1 MEQAIK
7 ILIVE
12 DNVIIADD
20 MQSMLEDIGYEIVD
34 NVIVYEQAVE
44 VLKNKQVDLVLI
56 DIILASDKTG
66 IDLGKH
72 IRENYDI
79 PFIFVTSNSD
89 RATVENAKTVK
100 PNGYLVKPFEQQDLY
115 TSIEIALSNFI
126 YGNQSSNKESAF
138 DAETNDNAPMSN
150 SILKD
155 SIFVK
160 KQHLYYRIQF
170 GDIQF
175 IKADNVYLEVNT
187 ADKKFLVRSPLKD
200 YLEKLPKNK
209 FYRAHKSY
217 IVNVDHI
224 DAINSKDIM
233 INNTL
238 IPISKDF
245 KEFII
250 SAMNSWSD
258 VFYEPFETQI
268 KKFKFVFLDMNF
280 CIVRQNCKT

>member
-1 MEQAIK
+1 MDQPIK

-20 MQSMLEDIGYEIVD
+20 MQSMLEEIGYEIVD

-44 VLKNKQVDLVLI
+44 VLKNNEVDLVLI

-66 IDLGKH
+66 IDLGQH
-72 IRENYDI
+72 IREKYNI

-115 TSIEIALSNFI
+115 TSIEIALSNFD
-126 YGNQSSNKESAF
+126 YSTDASGSPVAAAAVEGVMGNSV
-138 DAETNDNAPMSN
+138 
-150 SILKD
+150 LKD

-170 GDIQF
+170 DDICF

-233 INNTL
+233 INETL

-250 SAMNSWSD
+250 SAMNS
-258 VFYEPFETQI
+258 
-268 KKFKFVFLDMNF
+268 
-280 CIVRQNCKT
+280 

>member
-20 MQSMLEDIGYEIVD
+20 MQSMLEEIGYEIVD

-44 VLKNKQVDLVLI
+44 VLKNKEVDLVLI

-72 IRENYDI
+72 IRENYNI

-126 YGNQSSNKESAF
+126 SVKNNSAGESQEEEDDRLMSNKV
-138 DAETNDNAPMSN
+138 
-150 SILKD
+150 LKD

-160 KQHLYYRIQF
+160 KQHLYY
-170 GDIQF
+170 
-175 IKADNVYLEVNT
+175 
-187 ADKKFLVRSPLKD
+187 
-200 YLEKLPKNK
+200 
-209 FYRAHKSY
+209 
-217 IVNVDHI
+217 
-224 DAINSKDIM
+224 
-233 INNTL
+233 
-238 IPISKDF
+238 
-245 KEFII
+245 
-250 SAMNSWSD
+250 
-258 VFYEPFETQI
+258 
-268 KKFKFVFLDMNF
+268 
-280 CIVRQNCKT
+280 

>member
-1 MEQAIK
+1 MPLEQAIK

-20 MQSMLEDIGYEIVD
+20 MQSMLEEIGYEIVD
-34 NVIVYEQAVE
+34 NVIVYEQAIE
-44 VLKNKQVDLVLI
+44 VLKTQQVDLVLI

-72 IRENYDI
+72 IRLNYDV

-115 TSIEIALSNFI
+115 TSIEIALSNFT
-126 YGNQSSNKESAF
+126 YGGLEKSGNTEVSDQ
-138 DAETNDNAPMSN
+138 DTPVSN

-187 ADKKFLVRSPLKD
+187 VDKKFLVRSPLKD

-233 INNTL
+233 INNNL

-250 SAMNSWSD
+250 SAMNS
-258 VFYEPFETQI
+258 
-268 KKFKFVFLDMNF
+268 
-280 CIVRQNCKT
+280 

>member
-1 MEQAIK
+1 MEQPIK

-20 MQSMLEDIGYEIVD
+20 MQSMLEEIGYEIVD
-34 NVIVYEQAVE
+34 NVIVYEQAEE

-66 IDLGKH
+66 IDLGKL
-72 IRENYDI
+72 IREKYNI

-89 RATVENAKTVK
+89 RATVESAKTVK

-115 TSIEIALSNFI
+115 TSIEIALSSFN
-126 YGNQSSNKESAF
+126 YNEKQSSDNK
-138 DAETNDNAPMSN
+138 NDSEEEDEDTLVSN
-150 SILKD
+150 SVLKD

-170 GDIQF
+170 SDIQF

-187 ADKKFLVRSPLKD
+187 VDKKFLVRSPLKD
-200 YLEKLPKNK
+200 YLEKLPPKK

-224 DAINSKDIM
+224 EAINSKDIL
-233 INNTL
+233 INNNL
-238 IPISKDF
+238 IPISKEF

-250 SAMNSWSD
+250 SAMNS
-258 VFYEPFETQI
+258 
-268 KKFKFVFLDMNF
+268 
-280 CIVRQNCKT
+280 

>member
-1 MEQAIK
+1 MERPIR

-20 MQSMLEDIGYEIVD
+20 MQSMLEEIGYEIVD
-34 NVIVYEQAVE
+34 NVIVYEQAEE
-44 VLKNKQVDLVLI
+44 VLKTQQVDLVLI

-115 TSIEIALSNFI
+115 TSIEIALANFT
-126 YGNQSSNKESAF
+126 YGLGDNKQ
-138 DAETNDNAPMSN
+138 ETALTEEDVPMSN
-150 SILKD
+150 SVLKD

-187 ADKKFLVRSPLKD
+187 VDKKFLVRSPLKD
-200 YLEKLPKNK
+200 YLEKLPKTK

-233 INNTL
+233 INNNL

-250 SAMNSWSD
+250 SAMNS
-258 VFYEPFETQI
+258 
-268 KKFKFVFLDMNF
+268 
-280 CIVRQNCKT
+280 

>member
-1 MEQAIK
+1 MEHPIK

-20 MQSMLEDIGYEIVD
+20 MQSMLEEIGYEVVD

-44 VLKNKQVDLVLI
+44 VLKNNHVDLVLI

-72 IRENYDI
+72 IRSQYNI

-89 RATVENAKTVK
+89 KATVENAKTVK
-100 PNGYLVKPFEQQDLY
+100 PDGYLVKPFEQQDLY
-115 TSIEIALSNFI
+115 TSIEIALSNFN
-126 YGNQSSNKESAF
+126 YSKK
-138 DAETNDNAPMSN
+138 SN
-150 SILKD
+150 SKEIDSDDGDSFTSNSVLKD

-187 ADKKFLVRSPLKD
+187 VDKKFLVRSPLKD

-250 SAMNSWSD
+250 SSMNS
-258 VFYEPFETQI
+258 
-268 KKFKFVFLDMNF
+268 
-280 CIVRQNCKT
+280 

>member
-1 MEQAIK
+1 LEQPIR

-20 MQSMLEDIGYEIVD
+20 MQSMLEEIGYEIVD

-44 VLKNKQVDLVLI
+44 VLKNKEVDLVLI

-72 IRENYDI
+72 IRENYNI

-126 YGNQSSNKESAF
+126 SVKNNGAGVSQEEEDDRLMSNKV
-138 DAETNDNAPMSN
+138 
-150 SILKD
+150 LKD

-187 ADKKFLVRSPLKD
+187 VDKKFLVRSPLKD
-200 YLEKLPKNK
+200 YLEKLPQQK

-224 DAINSKDIM
+224 DAINSKDIL

-238 IPISKDF
+238 IPISKEF

-250 SAMNSWSD
+250 SAMNS
-258 VFYEPFETQI
+258 
-268 KKFKFVFLDMNF
+268 
-280 CIVRQNCKT
+280 

>member
-1 MEQAIK
+1 MEHPIK

-20 MQSMLEDIGYEIVD
+20 MQSMLEEIGYEIVD

-44 VLKNKQVDLVLI
+44 VLKNNHVDLVLI

-72 IRENYDI
+72 IRENYNI

-100 PNGYLVKPFEQQDLY
+100 PDGYLVKPFEQQDLY
-115 TSIEIALSNFI
+115 TSIEIALSNFS
-126 YGNQSSNKESAF
+126 YARKENSKEFEEAGESF
-138 DAETNDNAPMSN
+138 TSN
-150 SILKD
+150 SVLKD

-170 GDIQF
+170 KDIQF

-187 ADKKFLVRSPLKD
+187 SDKKFLVRSPLKD
-200 YLEKLPKNK
+200 YLEKLPQNK

-224 DAINSKDIM
+224 DAINSKDIV
-233 INNTL
+233 INNNL

-245 KEFII
+245 KEFIL
-250 SAMNSWSD
+250 SSMNS
-258 VFYEPFETQI
+258 
-268 KKFKFVFLDMNF
+268 
-280 CIVRQNCKT
+280 

>member
-1 MEQAIK
+1 LEQPIR

-20 MQSMLEDIGYEIVD
+20 MQSMLEEIGYEIVD

-44 VLKNKQVDLVLI
+44 VLKNNEVDLVLI

-72 IRENYDI
+72 IRDNYNI

-115 TSIEIALSNFI
+115 TSIEIALSNFTSVAKAA
-126 YGNQSSNKESAF
+126 GGETQEEEDDRLMANKV
-138 DAETNDNAPMSN
+138 
-150 SILKD
+150 LKD

-187 ADKKFLVRSPLKD
+187 VDKKFLVRSPLKD
-200 YLEKLPKNK
+200 YLEKLPQRK

-224 DAINSKDIM
+224 DAINSKDIL

-238 IPISKDF
+238 IPISKEF

-250 SAMNSWSD
+250 SAMNS
-258 VFYEPFETQI
+258 
-268 KKFKFVFLDMNF
+268 
-280 CIVRQNCKT
+280 

>member
-1 MEQAIK
+1 MEQPIR

-20 MQSMLEDIGYEIVD
+20 MQSMLEEIGYEIVD
-34 NVIVYEQAVE
+34 NVIVYEQAE
-44 VLKNKQVDLVLI
+44 KVLKTEQVDLVLI

-115 TSIEIALSNFI
+115 TSIEIALSNFT
-126 YGNQSSNKESAF
+126 YGTNKQAPVENKV
-138 DAETNDNAPMSN
+138 NDDDVPMSN
-150 SILKD
+150 SVLKD

-187 ADKKFLVRSPLKD
+187 VDKKFLVRSPLKD

-233 INNTL
+233 INNNL
-238 IPISKDF
+238 IPISNDF

-250 SAMNSWSD
+250 SAMNS
-258 VFYEPFETQI
+258 
-268 KKFKFVFLDMNF
+268 
-280 CIVRQNCKT
+280 

>member
-1 MEQAIK
+1 LEQPIR

-20 MQSMLEDIGYEIVD
+20 MQSMLEEIGYEIVD

-44 VLKNKQVDLVLI
+44 VLKNKEVDLVLI

-72 IRENYDI
+72 IRENYNI

-115 TSIEIALSNFI
+115 TSIEIALSNFTSI
-126 YGNQSSNKESAF
+126 KITGASSESQEEEDDRLMSNKV
-138 DAETNDNAPMSN
+138 
-150 SILKD
+150 LKD

-187 ADKKFLVRSPLKD
+187 VDKKFLVRSPLKD
-200 YLEKLPKNK
+200 YLEKLPQHK

-224 DAINSKDIM
+224 DAINSKDIL

-238 IPISKDF
+238 IPISKEF

-250 SAMNSWSD
+250 SAMNS
-258 VFYEPFETQI
+258 
-268 KKFKFVFLDMNF
+268 
-280 CIVRQNCKT
+280 

>member
-1 MEQAIK
+1 MEHPIK

-20 MQSMLEDIGYEIVD
+20 MQSMLEEIGYEVVD
-34 NVIVYEQAVE
+34 NVIVYEQAIE
-44 VLKNKQVDLVLI
+44 VLKNNHVDLVLI

-72 IRENYDI
+72 IRQNYNI
-79 PFIFVTSNSD
+79 PFVFVTSNSD
-89 RATVENAKTVK
+89 KATVENAKTVK
-100 PNGYLVKPFEQQDLY
+100 PDGYLVKPFEQQDLY
-115 TSIEIALSNFI
+115 TSIEIALSNFN
-126 YGNQSSNKESAF
+126 YSKKESSADIAGSGGDGF
-138 DAETNDNAPMSN
+138 TSN
-150 SILKD
+150 SVLKD

-187 ADKKFLVRSPLKD
+187 VDKKFLVRSPLKD

-217 IVNVDHI
+217 IVNVDYI

-250 SAMNSWSD
+250 SSMNS
-258 VFYEPFETQI
+258 
-268 KKFKFVFLDMNF
+268 
-280 CIVRQNCKT
+280 

>member
-1 MEQAIK
+1 
-7 ILIVE
+7 
-12 DNVIIADD
+12 
-20 MQSMLEDIGYEIVD
+20 MQSMLEEIGYEIVD
-34 NVIVYEQAVE
+34 NVIVYEQAE
-44 VLKNKQVDLVLI
+44 RVLKAEQVDLVLI

-115 TSIEIALSNFI
+115 TSIEIALSNFT
-126 YGNQSSNKESAF
+126 YGTAKSSSEENMGDE
-138 DAETNDNAPMSN
+138 DVPMSN
-150 SILKD
+150 SVLKD

-187 ADKKFLVRSPLKD
+187 VDKKFLVRSPLKD
-200 YLEKLPKNK
+200 YLEKLPKKK

-224 DAINSKDIM
+224 DAINSKDVM
-233 INNTL
+233 INNNL

-250 SAMNSWSD
+250 SAMNS
-258 VFYEPFETQI
+258 
-268 KKFKFVFLDMNF
+268 
-280 CIVRQNCKT
+280 

>member
-1 MEQAIK
+1 MEQPIR

-20 MQSMLEDIGYEIVD
+20 MQSMLEEIGYEIVD
-34 NVIVYEQAVE
+34 NVIVYEQAEE
-44 VLKNKQVDLVLI
+44 VLKTQKVDLVLI
-56 DIILASDKTG
+56 DIILASDRTG

-115 TSIEIALSNFI
+115 TSIEIALANFTHSTHADKQ
-126 YGNQSSNKESAF
+126 GNTMPQ
-138 DAETNDNAPMSN
+138 DDLPLSN
-150 SILKD
+150 SVLKD

-170 GDIQF
+170 EDIQF

-187 ADKKFLVRSPLKD
+187 VDKKFLVRSPLKD

-233 INNTL
+233 INNHL

-250 SAMNSWSD
+250 SAMNS
-258 VFYEPFETQI
+258 
-268 KKFKFVFLDMNF
+268 
-280 CIVRQNCKT
+280 

>member
-1 MEQAIK
+1 
-7 ILIVE
+7 
-12 DNVIIADD
+12 
-20 MQSMLEDIGYEIVD
+20 MLEEIGYEIVD

-44 VLKNKQVDLVLI
+44 VLKNKEVDLVLI

-72 IRENYDI
+72 IRENYNI

-115 TSIEIALSNFI
+115 TSIEIALSNFTSVKNN
-126 YGNQSSNKESAF
+126 GASENQEEEDDKLMSNKV
-138 DAETNDNAPMSN
+138 
-150 SILKD
+150 LKD

-187 ADKKFLVRSPLKD
+187 VDKKFLVRSPLKD
-200 YLEKLPKNK
+200 YLEKLPQQK

-224 DAINSKDIM
+224 DAINSKDIL

-238 IPISKDF
+238 IPISKEF

-250 SAMNSWSD
+250 SAMNS
-258 VFYEPFETQI
+258 
-268 KKFKFVFLDMNF
+268 
-280 CIVRQNCKT
+280 

>member
-1 MEQAIK
+1 MEIPIR

-20 MQSMLEDIGYEIVD
+20 MQSMLEEIGYNIVD
-34 NVIVYEQAVE
+34 NVIVYEQAEE
-44 VLKNKQVDLVLI
+44 VLKTQQVDLVLI

-89 RATVENAKTVK
+89 RATVESAKTVK

-126 YGNQSSNKESAF
+126 HRASGVEKQAHSE
-138 DAETNDNAPMSN
+138 DDILVSN

-187 ADKKFLVRSPLKD
+187 IDKKFLVRSPLKD
-200 YLEKLPKNK
+200 YLEKLPQNK

-233 INNTL
+233 INDNL

-245 KEFII
+245 KELII
-250 SAMNSWSD
+250 SAMNS
-258 VFYEPFETQI
+258 
-268 KKFKFVFLDMNF
+268 
-280 CIVRQNCKT
+280 

>member
-1 MEQAIK
+1 MEQPVK

-20 MQSMLEDIGYEIVD
+20 MQSMLEGIGYDIVD
-34 NVIVYEQAVE
+34 NVIVYEQAE
-44 VLKNKQVDLVLI
+44 KVLKNQQVDLVLI

-66 IDLGKH
+66 IDLGRH

-89 RATVENAKTVK
+89 RATVENAKSVK

-115 TSIEIALSNFI
+115 TSIEIALSNFT
-126 YGNQSSNKESAF
+126 YS
-138 DAETNDNAPMSN
+138 DNAAASAAVNKDVAMSN
-150 SILKD
+150 TVLKD

-170 GDIQF
+170 TDIRF

-187 ADKKFLVRSPLKD
+187 VDKKFLVRSPLKD

-224 DAINSKDIM
+224 DAINSRDIM
-233 INNTL
+233 IKDTL

-250 SAMNSWSD
+250 SAMNS
-258 VFYEPFETQI
+258 
-268 KKFKFVFLDMNF
+268 
-280 CIVRQNCKT
+280 

>member
-1 MEQAIK
+1 
-7 ILIVE
+7 
-12 DNVIIADD
+12 
-20 MQSMLEDIGYEIVD
+20 MQSMLEEIGYEIVD
-34 NVIVYEQAVE
+34 NVIVYEQAEE
-44 VLKNKQVDLVLI
+44 VLKTQQVDLVLI

-115 TSIEIALSNFI
+115 TSIEIALSNFSHS
-126 YGNQSSNKESAF
+126 GKG
-138 DAETNDNAPMSN
+138 DNGSGGEAMEDEGIAVSN
-150 SILKD
+150 SVLKD

-170 GDIQF
+170 GDIYF

-187 ADKKFLVRSPLKD
+187 VDKKFLVRSPLKD
-200 YLEKLPKNK
+200 YLEKLPKKK

-233 INNTL
+233 VNDTL
-238 IPISKDF
+238 IPISKEF

-250 SAMNSWSD
+250 SAMNS
-258 VFYEPFETQI
+258 
-268 KKFKFVFLDMNF
+268 
-280 CIVRQNCKT
+280 

>member
-1 MEQAIK
+1 MEQFK

-20 MQSMLEDIGYEIVD
+20 MQSMLEEIGYEIVD

-44 VLKNKQVDLVLI
+44 VLKTKQVDLVLI

-72 IRENYDI
+72 IREHYDI

-126 YGNQSSNKESAF
+126 YGKDDTNQQLSNGGE
-138 DAETNDNAPMSN
+138 DMNDDVAMSN
-150 SILKD
+150 SVLKD

-170 GDIQF
+170 GDIHF

-187 ADKKFLVRSPLKD
+187 VDKKFLVRSPLKD

-233 INNTL
+233 INNNL

-250 SAMNSWSD
+250 SAMNS
-258 VFYEPFETQI
+258 
-268 KKFKFVFLDMNF
+268 
-280 CIVRQNCKT
+280 

>member
-1 MEQAIK
+1 MEQPIK

-20 MQSMLEDIGYEIVD
+20 MQSMLEEIGYEIVD
-34 NVIVYEQAVE
+34 NVIVYEQAEE
-44 VLKNKQVDLVLI
+44 VLRTKQVDLVLI

-72 IRENYDI
+72 IRDNYDI

-89 RATVENAKTVK
+89 RATVENAKTVQ

-126 YGNQSSNKESAF
+126 YGAKNKGGGEEGEA
-138 DAETNDNAPMSN
+138 AEGIASN
-150 SILKD
+150 SVLKD

-170 GDIQF
+170 EDIMF

-187 ADKKFLVRSPLKD
+187 VDKKFLVRSPLKD
-200 YLEKLPKNK
+200 YLEKLPRNK

-224 DAINSKDIM
+224 DAINSKDILV
-233 INNTL
+233 NETL

-250 SAMNSWSD
+250 SSMNS
-258 VFYEPFETQI
+258 
-268 KKFKFVFLDMNF
+268 
-280 CIVRQNCKT
+280 

>member
-1 MEQAIK
+1 M
-7 ILIVE
+7 
-12 DNVIIADD
+12 IIADD
-20 MQSMLEDIGYEIVD
+20 MQSMLEEIGYEIVD

-44 VLKNKQVDLVLI
+44 VLKTQQVDLVLI

-72 IRENYDI
+72 IRDNFDI

-126 YGNQSSNKESAF
+126 YGKQNVEKGISSE
-138 DAETNDNAPMSN
+138 DVNDDVPMSN

-187 ADKKFLVRSPLKD
+187 VDKKFLVRSPLKD
-200 YLEKLPKNK
+200 YLEKLPQNK

-250 SAMNSWSD
+250 SAMNS
-258 VFYEPFETQI
+258 
-268 KKFKFVFLDMNF
+268 
-280 CIVRQNCKT
+280 

>member
-1 MEQAIK
+1 MDQPIK

-20 MQSMLEDIGYEIVD
+20 MQSMLEEIGYEIVD

-44 VLKNKQVDLVLI
+44 VLKNNEVDLVLI

-66 IDLGKH
+66 IDLGQH
-72 IRENYDI
+72 IRDSYNI

-115 TSIEIALSNFI
+115 TSIEIALSNFD
-126 YGNQSSNKESAF
+126 YSSDASGSPVASAPSGESVMGNSV
-138 DAETNDNAPMSN
+138 
-150 SILKD
+150 LKD

-170 GDIQF
+170 DDICF

-250 SAMNSWSD
+250 SAMNS
-258 VFYEPFETQI
+258 
-268 KKFKFVFLDMNF
+268 
-280 CIVRQNCKT
+280 

>member
-1 MEQAIK
+1 LEQPIK

-20 MQSMLEDIGYEIVD
+20 MQSMLEEIGYEIVD

-44 VLKNKQVDLVLI
+44 VLKNNQVDLVLI

-72 IRENYDI
+72 IRDHYNI

-115 TSIEIALSNFI
+115 TSIEIALSSFN
-126 YGNQSSNKESAF
+126 YAEKGDNGNTDDGEEKV
-138 DAETNDNAPMSN
+138 MSN
-150 SILKD
+150 SVLKD

-170 GDIQF
+170 GDIHF

-200 YLEKLPKNK
+200 YLEKLPQNK

-238 IPISKDF
+238 IPISKEF

-250 SAMNSWSD
+250 SAMNS
-258 VFYEPFETQI
+258 
-268 KKFKFVFLDMNF
+268 
-280 CIVRQNCKT
+280 

>member
-1 MEQAIK
+1 
-7 ILIVE
+7 
-12 DNVIIADD
+12 
-20 MQSMLEDIGYEIVD
+20 MLEEIGYEIVD

-44 VLKNKQVDLVLI
+44 VLKNKEVDLVLI

-72 IRENYDI
+72 IRENYNI

-115 TSIEIALSNFI
+115 TSIEIALSNFTSVKNN
-126 YGNQSSNKESAF
+126 GSSESQEEEDDRLMSNKV
-138 DAETNDNAPMSN
+138 
-150 SILKD
+150 LKD

-187 ADKKFLVRSPLKD
+187 VDKKFLVRSPLKD
-200 YLEKLPKNK
+200 YLEKLPQQK

-224 DAINSKDIM
+224 DAINSKDIL

-238 IPISKDF
+238 IPISKEF

-250 SAMNSWSD
+250 SAMNS
-258 VFYEPFETQI
+258 
-268 KKFKFVFLDMNF
+268 
-280 CIVRQNCKT
+280 

>member
-1 MEQAIK
+1 MEQPIK

-20 MQSMLEDIGYEIVD
+20 MQSMLEEIGYEVVD
-34 NVIVYEQAVE
+34 NVIVYEQAIE
-44 VLKNKQVDLVLI
+44 VLKSKQVDLVLI

-66 IDLGKH
+66 IDIGKH

-79 PFIFVTSNSD
+79 PFVFVTSNSD
-89 RATVENAKTVK
+89 RATVENAKTVR

-115 TSIEIALSNFI
+115 TSIEIALSSFNYNDKTFSAN
-126 YGNQSSNKESAF
+126 GDPSNEHQ
-138 DAETNDNAPMSN
+138 ELISN
-150 SILKD
+150 SVLKD

-160 KQHLYYRIQF
+160 KQHLYYRIHF

-200 YLEKLPKNK
+200 YLEKLPSNK

-217 IVNVDHI
+217 IVNI
-224 DAINSKDIM
+224 DYIEAINSKDIL
-233 INNTL
+233 INNNL
-238 IPISKDF
+238 IPISKEF
-245 KEFII
+245 KDFII
-250 SAMNSWSD
+250 SAMNS
-258 VFYEPFETQI
+258 
-268 KKFKFVFLDMNF
+268 
-280 CIVRQNCKT
+280 

>member
-1 MEQAIK
+1 MEQPIK

-20 MQSMLEDIGYEIVD
+20 MQSMLEEIGYEIVD

-44 VLKNKQVDLVLI
+44 VLKNNQVDLVLI

-72 IRENYDI
+72 IRDQYNI

-100 PNGYLVKPFEQQDLY
+100 PDGYLVKPFEQQDLY
-115 TSIEIALSNFI
+115 TSIEIALSNFN
-126 YGNQSSNKESAF
+126 YSKKENTKEIDEAGESF
-138 DAETNDNAPMSN
+138 TSN
-150 SILKD
+150 SVLRD

-170 GDIQF
+170 KDIQF

-200 YLEKLPKNK
+200 YLEKLPQNK

-224 DAINSKDIM
+224 DAINSKDIV
-233 INNTL
+233 INNNL

-245 KEFII
+245 KEFIL
-250 SAMNSWSD
+250 SSMNS
-258 VFYEPFETQI
+258 
-268 KKFKFVFLDMNF
+268 
-280 CIVRQNCKT
+280 

>member
-1 MEQAIK
+1 MEQPIK

-20 MQSMLEDIGYEIVD
+20 MQSMLEEIGYEIVD
-34 NVIVYEQAVE
+34 NVIVYEQAIE
-44 VLKNKQVDLVLI
+44 VLKTQQVDLVLI

-72 IRENYDI
+72 IRDHYDI

-126 YGNQSSNKESAF
+126 YGKQNGSQSNGEVNE
-138 DAETNDNAPMSN
+138 DVPMSN
-150 SILKD
+150 SVLKD

-187 ADKKFLVRSPLKD
+187 IDKKFLVRSPLKD

-250 SAMNSWSD
+250 SAMNS
-258 VFYEPFETQI
+258 
-268 KKFKFVFLDMNF
+268 
-280 CIVRQNCKT
+280 

>member
-1 MEQAIK
+1 LEQPIK

-20 MQSMLEDIGYEIVD
+20 MQSMLEEIGYEIVD
-34 NVIVYEQAVE
+34 NVIVYEQAIE
-44 VLKNKQVDLVLI
+44 VLKSKQVDLVLI

-72 IRENYDI
+72 IRENYNI

-115 TSIEIALSNFI
+115 TSIEIALSSFN
-126 YGNQSSNKESAF
+126 YNEKSASAKSNNESEQE
-138 DAETNDNAPMSN
+138 DQVISN
-150 SILKD
+150 SVLKD

-187 ADKKFLVRSPLKD
+187 VDKKFLVRSPLKD
-200 YLEKLPKNK
+200 YLEKLPANK

-224 DAINSKDIM
+224 EAINSKDIM
-233 INNTL
+233 INNNL
-238 IPISKDF
+238 IPISKEF

-250 SAMNSWSD
+250 SAMNS
-258 VFYEPFETQI
+258 
-268 KKFKFVFLDMNF
+268 
-280 CIVRQNCKT
+280 

>member
-1 MEQAIK
+1 MEQPIK

-20 MQSMLEDIGYEIVD
+20 MQSMLEEIGYEIVD
-34 NVIVYEQAVE
+34 NVIVYEQAEE
-44 VLKNKQVDLVLI
+44 VLKNNHVDLVLI

-72 IRENYDI
+72 IREHYDI

-89 RATVENAKTVK
+89 RATVENAKSVK

-126 YGNQSSNKESAF
+126 YSDKAAASAAATE
-138 DAETNDNAPMSN
+138 DIAMSN
-150 SILKD
+150 TVLKD

-170 GDIQF
+170 TDIRF

-187 ADKKFLVRSPLKD
+187 VDKKFLVRSPLKD

-224 DAINSKDIM
+224 DAINSRDIM
-233 INNTL
+233 INDTL

-250 SAMNSWSD
+250 SAMNS
-258 VFYEPFETQI
+258 
-268 KKFKFVFLDMNF
+268 
-280 CIVRQNCKT
+280 

>member
-1 MEQAIK
+1 LEQPIR

-20 MQSMLEDIGYEIVD
+20 MQSMLEKIGYEIVD

-44 VLKNKQVDLVLI
+44 VLKNKEVDLVLI

-72 IRENYDI
+72 IRENYNI

-115 TSIEIALSNFI
+115 TSIEIALSNFTSVKNT
-126 YGNQSSNKESAF
+126 GASSESQEEEDDRLMSNKV
-138 DAETNDNAPMSN
+138 
-150 SILKD
+150 LKD

-187 ADKKFLVRSPLKD
+187 VDKKFLVRSPLKD
-200 YLEKLPKNK
+200 YLEKLPQHK

-224 DAINSKDIM
+224 DAINSKDIL

-238 IPISKDF
+238 IPISKEF

-250 SAMNSWSD
+250 SAMNS
-258 VFYEPFETQI
+258 
-268 KKFKFVFLDMNF
+268 
-280 CIVRQNCKT
+280 

>member
-1 MEQAIK
+1 MEQPIK

-20 MQSMLEDIGYEIVD
+20 MQSMLEEIGYEIVD
-34 NVIVYEQAVE
+34 NVIVYEQAEE

-72 IRENYDI
+72 IRENYNI

-126 YGNQSSNKESAF
+126 YSDKTEGGPQGEE
-138 DAETNDNAPMSN
+138 DGVVSN

-170 GDIQF
+170 EDIQF

-187 ADKKFLVRSPLKD
+187 KDKKFLVRSPLKD
-200 YLEKLPKNK
+200 YLSKLPQNK

-250 SAMNSWSD
+250 SAMNS
-258 VFYEPFETQI
+258 
-268 KKFKFVFLDMNF
+268 
-280 CIVRQNCKT
+280 

>member
-1 MEQAIK
+1 MENPIK

-20 MQSMLEDIGYEIVD
+20 MQSMLEEIGYEIVD

-44 VLKNKQVDLVLI
+44 VLKNNQVDLVLI

-72 IRENYDI
+72 IRSNYNI

-115 TSIEIALSNFI
+115 TSIEIALSN
-126 YGNQSSNKESAF
+126 YKYDEKSDKESAQ
-138 DAETNDNAPMSN
+138 EEGGKPLSN

-160 KQHLYYRIQF
+160 KQNLYYRIPF
-170 GDIQF
+170 EDIQF

-187 ADKKFLVRSPLKD
+187 AERKFLVRSPLKD
-200 YLEKLPKNK
+200 YLNKLPADK

-224 DAINSKDIM
+224 EAINSRDIM
-233 INNTL
+233 INKNI

-245 KEFII
+245 KDFII
-250 SAMNSWSD
+250 SAMNS
-258 VFYEPFETQI
+258 
-268 KKFKFVFLDMNF
+268 
-280 CIVRQNCKT
+280 

>member
-1 MEQAIK
+1 
-7 ILIVE
+7 
-12 DNVIIADD
+12 
-20 MQSMLEDIGYEIVD
+20 MQSMLEEIGYEIVD
-34 NVIVYEQAVE
+34 NVIVYEQAIE
-44 VLKNKQVDLVLI
+44 VLRTKQVDLVLI

-72 IRENYDI
+72 IRDNYDI

-126 YGNQSSNKESAF
+126 HSNRGSDPDDREDSSEGIA
-138 DAETNDNAPMSN
+138 SN
-150 SILKD
+150 TLLKD

-170 GDIQF
+170 DDIQF

-187 ADKKFLVRSPLKD
+187 KDKKFLVRSPLKD
-200 YLEKLPKNK
+200 YLEKLPKKK
-209 FYRAHKSY
+209 FFRAHKSY

-224 DAINSKDIM
+224 DAINSKDIL

-250 SAMNSWSD
+250 SAMNS
-258 VFYEPFETQI
+258 
-268 KKFKFVFLDMNF
+268 
-280 CIVRQNCKT
+280 

>member
-1 MEQAIK
+1 MEHPIK

-20 MQSMLEDIGYEIVD
+20 MQSMLEEIGYEIVD
-34 NVIVYEQAVE
+34 NVIVYEQAAE
-44 VLKNKQVDLVLI
+44 VLKTKEVDLVLI

-72 IRENYDI
+72 IRDNYNI

-115 TSIEIALSNFI
+115 TSIEIALSNFD
-126 YGNQSSNKESAF
+126 YDASKATQPESG
-138 DAETNDNAPMSN
+138 APADKVSPN
-150 SILKD
+150 SVLKD

-160 KQHLYYRIQF
+160 KQHLYYRIPF

-187 ADKKFLVRSPLKD
+187 VDKKFLVRSPLKD
-200 YLEKLPKNK
+200 YLQKLPQNK

-224 DAINSKDIM
+224 DAVNSKDIM

-245 KEFII
+245 KEFIL
-250 SAMNSWSD
+250 SAMNS
-258 VFYEPFETQI
+258 
-268 KKFKFVFLDMNF
+268 
-280 CIVRQNCKT
+280 